1 MTRALVT
8 LGIPAAGK
16 STWAEETG
24 LPVVSL
30 DRLRGGG
37 HGLTVLRRATLD
49 LDAHLRAGRDVV
61 VDACNLL
68 PEQRRRWLDI
78 VDRFR
83 PHAEAHLVVFDVPL
97 DLALARNATRR
108 HPVPA
113 ARIASM
119 RGEFDAALVAVEA
132 EPWATVCDVEDVGP
146 YPDEG

>member
-1 MTRALVT
+1 MTRVLVT

-30 DRLRGGG
+30 DRLRVGG

-68 PEQRRRWLDI
+68 PEQRRRWLDVI
-78 VDRFR
+78 A
-83 PHAEAHLVVFDVPL
+83 HHGAEAHLVVFDVPL
-97 DLALARNATRR
+97 DLALARNRARR

-113 ARIASM
+113 VRLSEM
-119 RGEFDAALVAVEA
+119 WTDYGRALVAIRT
-132 EPWATVCDVEDVGP
+132 EPWVTIAEVED
-146 YPDEG
+146 